1 MAVLDAAVPE
11 PQYLTPA
18 QVADE
23 LQVAVATV
31 RRWITSGGLPASK
44 AGPRKWMIRRSDL
57 DRFLAGAVGGD
68 AVLGASEDPS
78 FSNQLVG
85 PDDR

>member
-1 MAVLDAAVPE
+1 
-11 PQYLTPA
+11 
-18 QVADE
+18 
-23 LQVAVATV
+23 
-31 RRWITSGGLPASK
+31 
-44 AGPRKWMIRRSDL
+44 MIRRSDL
-57 DRFLAGAVGGD
+57 DHFLLGATGGD